1 MAAYCLV
8 SYVTCRLTAKNRD
21 QLRNPTLG
29 NGVWAAFTFTSSYG
43 PWWHCFRFF
52 RPTVWRQICCVLVA
66 VGQRHLPAGLSATS
80 SLCFVFLF
88 LFVLLVSRV
97 VNNRAVNWLG
107 ARLIAMPNVLDNSYV
122 ICKVS
127 AWNMNLSERDD
138 VQCAQFRLILCSL
151 LYHLASVWYQSITV
165 PWTKYSEIGLNWMW
179 FECHWIQHLYTGFC
193 WCPWAFSVKVKWR
206 WKFQQLS
213 LCFYRKLTLLE
224 FWRIIFAYC
233 IFSSRLD
240 GCKYDVLLIF
250 RPKEFVVIK
259 YTHIIESV

>member
-29 NGVWAAFTFTSSYG
+29 NRVWAAFTFTSSYG

-66 VGQRHLPAGLSATS
+66 VGQRHLPAGLPATS

-151 LYHLASVWYQSITV
+151 LYHLASVWSQSITV
-165 PWTKYSEIGLNWMW
+165 PWTKYSEIECDLNVTEYSICILVSVDVHEHLVWKWNDGGNFNSYHCVFIEGLHYWNFGELFLPIAFFLLGWMVVSMMCCW
-179 FECHWIQHLYTGFC
+179 FLDQRNL
-193 WCPWAFSVKVKWR
+193 
-206 WKFQQLS
+206 LS
-213 LCFYRKLTLLE
+213 LF
-224 FWRIIFAYC
+224 
-233 IFSSRLD
+233 
-240 GCKYDVLLIF
+240 
-250 RPKEFVVIK
+250 
-259 YTHIIESV
+259 THIL